1 MTNLSGNTQSKET
14 RPHSVSTGLRSV
26 EKTVRNLLA
35 NPLPPHLR
43 GVFVSGLGSFF
54 WPISVGGIVCT
65 ALELGLALE
74 LGGLLPLIMLAIT
87 AVGFS
92 LAVILL
98 YATRDG
104 DVTELRRIERL
115 ELGFSVSTVLVGTGV
130 GGITFLV
137 LSGSNQTEMHLLAFG
152 IAMATLGIA
161 NTAGASRPLVVA
173 IEVLCIAIP
182 SIAAFLIHFDG
193 LSAIAG
199 ALGVTAYASISLVT
213 SSNAYLVQVES
224 IMARDEQRTE
234 RARLEAA
241 MVHLPQGLVML
252 DRDERVVV
260 MNEACRTLLGYDASA
275 PLTASDFAQVMADA
289 PNLGLKSPIS
299 RASFLERAANMR
311 VSSQPFDT
319 MMHLTDDRIINV
331 QGQSIPDKGWLVVM
345 RDTTGERAALAELNR
360 QARRCTLSGLPNR
373 RAFMEELD
381 ARCARLDVDASP
393 FSLILVDLDDFKL
406 VNDRYGHSTG
416 DRVIAAMAQRLR
428 TALPG
433 LFVAR
438 LGGDEFAVL
447 ADTADVASAR
457 CVAEAL
463 ANTTMQ
469 PLEMGDIVLNI
480 QLAAGIAQVPEV
492 APIPFDLMRAADL
505 ALLSAKR
512 GPARAIM
519 VFEPRLLSEAEERSS
534 TEVRVS
540 AAIRGGRVDV
550 AYQPIVDLR
559 TRQVAGIEALARWRD
574 DGAEPIGTDR
584 LVSTAQNKGLLVDLR
599 RVIVAEAVTVAA
611 RQPLPLSLWIN
622 VSALDMQSR
631 TLAPEL
637 AEALA
642 GAGLSPKRLVV
653 EITETSLMTD
663 MPAGLETMQRLRAM
677 GVRVAMDDFGAGF
690 SSLDRLRRLPLDELK
705 ISGSL
710 VTGSTND
717 AAAAS
722 VFSAAAML
730 GRNMGLTVTA
740 EGIETAED
748 LTMAIRA
755 GIDCAQGYLF
765 CHAVTADALAEAI
778 VSAEQVISNIVTPLG
793 GFDQRD
799 VRFRDGRPHRQRRSL
814 LR

>member
-1 MTNLSGNTQSKET
+1 MPGRHTYAQNTEVQAI
-14 RPHSVSTGLRSV
+14 SVAPGLCSV
-26 EKTVRNLLA
+26 ETAFRRFFS
-35 NPLPPHLR
+35 NPLPLHLR

-54 WPISVGGIVCT
+54 WPIFVGGIVCT

-74 LGGLLPLIMLAIT
+74 LGGLLPLIMLVIT

-92 LAVILL
+92 LAVFLL
-98 YATRDG
+98 NATRDG

-115 ELGFSVSTVLVGTGV
+115 ELGFSVSSVLVGTGV

-137 LSGSNQTEMHLLAFG
+137 LSGSNQTDMHLLAFG

-173 IEVLCIAIP
+173 IEVLCIAVP

-199 ALGVTAYASISLVT
+199 ALGVTAYASVSLVT

-241 MVHLPQGLVML
+241 MVHLPQGVVLL

-275 PLTASDFAQVMADA
+275 PLTASDFMMVMADA
-289 PNLGLKSPIS
+289 PNLGLTSPMT
-299 RASFLERAANMR
+299 REPFLKRAAIMR
-311 VSSQPFDT
+311 VSAQPFDT
-319 MMHLTDDRIINV
+319 MMRLTDDRIIDI

-360 QARRCTLSGLPNR
+360 EARRCALSGLPNR
-373 RAFMEELD
+373 RAFMEELH
-381 ARCARLDVDASP
+381 ARCERVDIDANP

-416 DRVIAAMAQRLR
+416 DRVIAAMALRLR
-428 TALPG
+428 EALPG

-447 ADTADVASAR
+447 ADTADAASAIF
-457 CVAEAL
+457 VAEAL
-463 ANTTMQ
+463 ANTTVQ
-469 PLEMGDIVLNI
+469 PLEVGDIVLNVR
-480 QLAAGIAQVPEV
+480 LAAGIAQVPEV
-492 APIPFDLMRAADL
+492 ASVPFDLMRAADL

-512 GPARAIM
+512 GPARAIT
-519 VFEPRLLSEAEERSS
+519 VFEPRLLREAEERSS
-534 TEVRVS
+534 TEMRVS
-540 AAIRGGRVDV
+540 AAIRSGRIDI

-559 TRQVAGIEALARWRD
+559 SRQVSGIEALARWRD
-574 DGAEPIGTDR
+574 DGGEPIGTER

-599 RVIVAEAVTVAA
+599 RIIVAEAVSVAA
-611 RQPLPLSLWIN
+611 RQPSPLSVWVN

-642 GAGLSPKRLVV
+642 GAGLPPERLVV

-710 VTGSTND
+710 VIGSSND

-740 EGIETAED
+740 EGIETADD
-748 LTMAIRA
+748 LAMVVRA
-755 GIDCAQGYLF
+755 GIDCVQGYFF
-765 CHAVTADALAEAI
+765 CHAVAADALADAI
-778 VSAEQVISNIVTPLG
+778 VSSEQVISTIVIPPG
-793 GFDQRD
+793 GFVRRD
-799 VRFRDGRPHRQRRSL
+799 VHSGHGHSQRRS
-814 LR
+814 